1 MSFDYQLPT
10 NKGLALVSIPLE
22 QGRVF
27 RPAIVEQEEDEFLIS
42 IPLEQ
47 GRVFRQGTVLTG
59 SKDNISIPLEQG
71 RVFRQSE
78 RSQRVLEQKSQ
89 SL

>member
-1 MSFDYQLPT
+1 MKYSQRELNLNPFRAGQGLSTDPETMDVVSF
-10 NKGLALVSIPLE
+10 NISIPLE

-47 GRVFRQGTVLTG
+47 GRVFRQ
-59 SKDNISIPLEQG
+59 IPM
-71 RVFRQSE
+71 RQ
-78 RSQRVLEQKSQ
+78 
-89 SL
+89 